1 MSQSGNDAHLG
12 ENTLLYNGAGRVFLA
27 RVGRT
32 PEEPAIVRF
41 DLIMP
46 IDNVTVGA
54 VSRTIRMLTQLYR
67 GFNIHL
73 RIAYEDVV
81 DELKSAHDG
90 LAGRRRPDDT
100 GLMRLVNRALNFS
113 VAVRLYEEHVMS
125 EVHRRWGKGST
136 QTDAVRQLFAQT
148 FDRSFGYRVLYALR
162 NPLVHS
168 SEQIIGCTWLAQ
180 LDDPQ
185 DNTST
190 ETNVQVALHVER
202 EAFARSDAR
211 AATRHEVA
219 QLLKNPDFL
228 ALADDALVH
237 IEELNQA
244 LEPFL
249 YPDIDDAVA
258 DLWHLTREHFPTAS
272 QTPHFVTV
280 EDGPEL
286 TGDLQIQPI
295 LWDYVVRRG
304 AAALLRRG
312 AKVGS

>member
-46 IDNVTVGA
+46 IDSVTVGA

-125 EVHRRWGKGST
+125 EVHRRWGKARHRRTRLDSSSHRHST
-136 QTDAVRQLFAQT
+136 AVSDIEFSMLCAIRWFTVQS
-148 FDRSFGYRVLYALR
+148 RSLGV
-162 NPLVHS
+162 P
-168 SEQIIGCTWLAQ
+168 GWL
-180 LDDPQ
+180 
-185 DNTST
+185 N
-190 ETNVQVALHVER
+190 
-202 EAFARSDAR
+202 
-211 AATRHEVA
+211 
-219 QLLKNPDFL
+219 
-228 ALADDALVH
+228 
-237 IEELNQA
+237 
-244 LEPFL
+244 
-249 YPDIDDAVA
+249 
-258 DLWHLTREHFPTAS
+258 
-272 QTPHFVTV
+272 
-280 EDGPEL
+280 
-286 TGDLQIQPI
+286 
-295 LWDYVVRRG
+295 
-304 AAALLRRG
+304 
-312 AKVGS
+312 